1 MPDPFDSILYKYV
14 YCTLS
19 STDDVACVGSGLFG
33 GGLLPGGLEW
43 LAYVLT
49 AVTIVAVLINAILGG
64 VLLMIWGE
72 RRLLGRFQG
81 RTGPNRWGPF
91 GLLTPIA
98 DAVKT
103 MFKEDVMPTVSDR
116 LVFTAAP
123 ILMLFPALL
132 IYAVLPFGA
141 GTWLAD
147 INVALLFI
155 IAIGGANVL
164 AIVAAALGS
173 GNRYAM
179 FSAMRSVAMLIS
191 YEIPLVISL
200 IGVLML
206 SGSLSLVAIVNAQ
219 TLPFFIVQPLGF
231 FVFLVA
237 SMAELNRTPF
247 DVAEAESEIVAGY
260 MTDYSSMKF
269 GLFFLSEFAATIATS
284 GVITAVFLGG
294 WHGFDPIPSQI
305 WFIGK
310 MVAVLA
316 VIVWIRASWPRL
328 RIDQIMNF
336 AWKALFEL
344 TLINLVV
351 SGILVLIWPSP
362 STTELWYMAGINWVV
377 FLASIY
383 IFGKVLGPKHDPVKA
398 GNIQPDVTLSDS
410 DAPALPTGGGD

>member
-1 MPDPFDSILYKYV
+1 
-14 YCTLS
+14 
-19 STDDVACVGSGLFG
+19 
-33 GGLLPGGLEW
+33 
-43 LAYVLT
+43 
-49 AVTIVAVLINAILGG
+49 
-64 VLLMIWGE
+64 MIWGE

-91 GLLTPIA
+91 GLLTPVA

-116 LVFTAAP
+116 MVFTLAP
-123 ILMLFPALL
+123 ILMLAPALL
-132 IYAVLPFGA
+132 IYAVLPIGK

-147 INVALLFI
+147 INVGLLFI
-155 IAIGGANVL
+155 IAIGGGNVL
-164 AIVAAALGS
+164 AIVAAAWGS

-179 FSAMRSVAMLIS
+179 FSAMRAVAMLIS

-206 SGSLSLVAIVNAQ
+206 SGSLSLVAIVDAQ
-219 TLPFFIVQPLGF
+219 TIPFFIVQPLGF
-231 FVFLVA
+231 FVFVVA

-269 GLFFLSEFAATIATS
+269 GLFFLSEFAATIATA

-294 WHGFDPIPSQI
+294 WRGLDPIPSQF

-316 VIVWIRASWPRL
+316 VIVWVRASWPRL
-328 RIDQIMNF
+328 RIDQIMSF

-351 SGILVLIWPSP
+351 SGLLVLAWPSP
-362 STTELWYMAGINWVV
+362 STSELWYMAGINWLVFIASILIFGR
-377 FLASIY
+377 FLA
-383 IFGKVLGPKHDPVKA
+383 PKHDPVRA
-398 GNIQPDVTLSDS
+398 GNIQRTVELSDS
-410 DAPALPTGGGD
+410 DAPAIPAGGGD

>member
-1 MPDPFDSILYKYV
+1 MPSTFDSILFRCV

-19 STDDVACVGSGLFG
+19 STADIRCDGSGLFG

-43 LAYVLT
+43 LAFVLT
-49 AVTIVAVLINAILGG
+49 AVIIVAAFINGILGA

-103 MFKEDVMPTVSDR
+103 MFKEDVVPTVSDK
-116 LVFTAAP
+116 LVFSAAP
-123 ILMLFPALL
+123 IMMLFPALL
-132 IYAVLPFGA
+132 IYAVLPIGS

-147 INVALLFI
+147 INVGLLFI

-164 AIVAAALGS
+164 AIVAAAWGS

-179 FSAMRSVAMLIS
+179 FSAMRAVAMLIS

-200 IGVLML
+200 IGVIML
-206 SGSLSLVAIVNAQ
+206 AGSLSLVSIVDSQ
-219 TLPFFIVQPLGF
+219 TIPYFIVQPLGF
-231 FVFLVA
+231 FVFMIA
-237 SMAELNRTPF
+237 SIAELNRTPF

-269 GLFFLSEFAATIATS
+269 GLFFLAEFAATIATS
-284 GVITAVFLGG
+284 GVITVLFLGG

-305 WFIGK
+305 WFIAK
-310 MVAVLA
+310 MVGVLA
-316 VIVWIRASWPRL
+316 LIVWVRASWPRL
-328 RIDQIMNF
+328 RIDQIMAF

-351 SGILVLIWPSP
+351 SGLLMLAWPSP
-362 STTELWYMAGINWVV
+362 STTELWYMAGINWLV
-377 FLASIY
+377 FIASIFL
-383 IFGKVLGPKHDPVKA
+383 FGKLLGPKHDPVSA
-398 GNIQPDVTLSDS
+398 GNVQRDVTLSDS
-410 DAPALPTGGGD
+410 DAPAIPSGGGG

>member
-1 MPDPFDSILYKYV
+1 MPDPFDSILYRYV

-19 STDDVACVGSGLFG
+19 STNDAECVGHGLFG

-43 LAYVLT
+43 LAFPLT
-49 AVTIVAVLINAILGG
+49 AVIIVAALVNGILGG
-64 VLLMIWGE
+64 VLMMIWGE
-72 RRLLGRFQG
+72 RRLLGRFQS

-103 MFKEDVMPTVSDR
+103 MFKEDVVPTVSDR
-116 LVFTAAP
+116 LVFTLAP
-123 ILMLFPALL
+123 IMMLAPALL
-132 IYAVLPFGA
+132 IYAVLPVGA

-147 INVALLFI
+147 INVALLLI
-155 IAIGGANVL
+155 IAVGGANVL
-164 AIVAAALGS
+164 AILAASLGS

-179 FSAMRSVAMLIS
+179 FSAMRAVAMLIS

-206 SGSLSLVAIVNAQ
+206 SGSLSLVAIVDAQ
-219 TLPFFIVQPLGF
+219 TIPFLIVQPLGF

-294 WHGFDPIPSQI
+294 WHGFDPIPSQF
-305 WFIGK
+305 WFVAK
-310 MVAVLA
+310 MVAVLT

-351 SGILVLIWPSP
+351 SGLLVLAWPSP
-362 STTELWYMAGINWVV
+362 STTELWYMAGINWLV
-377 FLASIY
+377 FLVSIY
-383 IFGKVLGPKHDPVKA
+383 VFGRVLGPKHDPVRA
-398 GNIQPDVTLSDS
+398 GNVQREVVLSDS
-410 DAPALPTGGGD
+410 DAPAVPAGSGD

>member
-1 MPDPFDSILYKYV
+1 MPDPFDSILYKYI

-19 STDDVACVGSGLFG
+19 STDDAECVGTGLFG
-33 GGLLPGGLEW
+33 GGLLPASLDW
-43 LAYVLT
+43 FAFVLT
-49 AVTIVAVLINAILGG
+49 AVIIVAAVVNGILGG
-64 VLLMIWGE
+64 VLMMIWGE

-103 MFKEDVMPTVSDR
+103 MFKEDVVPTVSDR
-116 LVFTAAP
+116 MVFTMAP
-123 ILMLFPALL
+123 VLMLFPALL
-132 IYAVLPFGA
+132 IYAVLPLGS

-164 AIVAAALGS
+164 AIVAAAWSS

-179 FSAMRSVAMLIS
+179 FSAMRAVAMLIS

-206 SGSLSLVAIVNAQ
+206 SGSLSLVAIVDAQ
-219 TLPFFIVQPLGF
+219 VIPFFIVQPLGF
-231 FVFLVA
+231 FVFVVA

-294 WHGFDPIPSQI
+294 WHGFDPIPSQL
-305 WFIGK
+305 WFVAK
-310 MVAVLA
+310 MVVVLA
-316 VIVWIRASWPRL
+316 AIVWVRASWPRM
-328 RIDQIMNF
+328 RIDQIMSF

-351 SGILVLIWPSP
+351 SGLLVLAWPSP

-383 IFGKVLGPKHDPVKA
+383 IFGKVLGPKHDPLRA
-398 GNIQPDVTLSDS
+398 GNLQDVTLSDS
-410 DAPALPTGGGD
+410 DSPALPVGGAD

>member
-1 MPDPFDSILYKYV
+1 MPDPFDSVLYRHI

-19 STDDVACVGSGLFG
+19 STADSQCDGVGLFG
-33 GGLLPGGLEW
+33 GGLLPGGFEW
-43 LAYVLT
+43 LAFVLT
-49 AVTIVAVLINAILGG
+49 GVIIVAALINGILGA

-72 RRLLGRFQG
+72 RRLLGRLQG

-103 MFKEDVMPTVSDR
+103 MFKEDVVPTVSDR
-116 LVFTAAP
+116 LVFTLAP

-132 IYAVLPFGA
+132 IYAVLPIGH

-155 IAIGGANVL
+155 VAIGGANVL
-164 AIVAAALGS
+164 AIVAAAWGS

-179 FSAMRSVAMLIS
+179 FSAMRAVAMLIS

-200 IGVLML
+200 VGVIML

-219 TLPFFIVQPLGF
+219 TIPFFIIQPLGF
-231 FVFLVA
+231 FVFVVA

-269 GLFFLSEFAATIATS
+269 GLFFLAEFAATIATS
-284 GVITAVFLGG
+284 GVITVLFLGG

-305 WFIGK
+305 WFIAK
-310 MVAVLA
+310 MVGVLA
-316 VIVWIRASWPRL
+316 LIVWVRASWPRL
-328 RIDQIMNF
+328 RIDQIMAF

-351 SGILVLIWPSP
+351 SGLLMLAWPSP
-362 STTELWYMAGINWVV
+362 STTELWYMAGINWLV
-377 FLASIY
+377 FIASI
-383 IFGKVLGPKHDPVKA
+383 ILFGKLLGPKHDPVSA
-398 GNIQPDVTLSDS
+398 GNVQRDVTLSDS
-410 DAPALPTGGGD
+410 DAPAIPSGGGG

>member
-1 MPDPFDSILYKYV
+1 MPDPFDSILYKYI
-14 YCTLS
+14 YCSLTS
-19 STDDVACVGSGLFG
+19 ANEVECVGTGLFG
-33 GGLLPGGLEW
+33 GGLLPASIDW
-43 LAYVLT
+43 LAFPLT
-49 AVTIVAVLINAILGG
+49 ALLIVAAVVNGVLGG
-64 VLLMIWGE
+64 VLIMIWGE

-91 GLLTPIA
+91 GLLTPVA

-103 MFKEDVMPTVSDR
+103 MFKEDVVPTVSDR
-116 LVFTAAP
+116 MVFTMAP
-123 ILMLFPALL
+123 VLMLFPALL
-132 IYAVLPFGA
+132 IYAVLPLGS

-155 IAIGGANVL
+155 IAIGGGNVL
-164 AIVAAALGS
+164 AIVAAAWGS

-179 FSAMRSVAMLIS
+179 FSAMRAVAMLIS

-206 SGSLSLVAIVNAQ
+206 SESLSLVAIVNAQ
-219 TLPFFIVQPLGF
+219 TIPFFIVQPLGF

-294 WHGFDPIPSQI
+294 WHGFDPIPSQV
-305 WFIGK
+305 WFVLK
-310 MVAVLA
+310 MVAVLS
-316 VIVWIRASWPRL
+316 VIVWVRASWPRM
-328 RIDQIMNF
+328 RIDQIMSF

-351 SGILVLIWPSP
+351 SGLLVLAWPSP

-383 IFGKVLGPKHDPVKA
+383 IFGKVLGPKHDPLRA
-398 GNIQPDVTLSDS
+398 GNIQDVTLSNS
-410 DAPALPTGGGD
+410 ESPAIPTGGAD

>member
-1 MPDPFDSILYKYV
+1 MPSTFDSILFRYV

-19 STDDVACVGSGLFG
+19 STADIRCDGSGLFG

-43 LAYVLT
+43 LAFVLT
-49 AVTIVAVLINAILGG
+49 AVIIVAAFINGILGA

-103 MFKEDVMPTVSDR
+103 MFKEDVVPTVSDK
-116 LVFTAAP
+116 LVFSAAP
-123 ILMLFPALL
+123 IMMLFPALL
-132 IYAVLPFGA
+132 IYAVLPIGS

-147 INVALLFI
+147 INVGLLFI

-164 AIVAAALGS
+164 AIVAAAWGS

-179 FSAMRSVAMLIS
+179 FSAMRAVAMLIS

-200 IGVLML
+200 IGVIML
-206 SGSLSLVAIVNAQ
+206 AGSLSLVSIVDSQ
-219 TLPFFIVQPLGF
+219 TIPYFIVQPLGF
-231 FVFLVA
+231 FVFLIA
-237 SMAELNRTPF
+237 SIAELNRTPF

-284 GVITAVFLGG
+284 GVITVLFLGG
-294 WHGFDPIPSQI
+294 WHGFDPIPSQL
-305 WFIGK
+305 WFISK
-310 MVAVLA
+310 MVGVLA
-316 VIVWIRASWPRL
+316 LIVWIRASWPRL
-328 RIDQIMNF
+328 RIDQIMAF

-351 SGILVLIWPSP
+351 SGLLILAWPSP
-362 STTELWYMAGINWVV
+362 STTELWYMAGINWLV
-377 FLASIY
+377 FIGSILV
-383 IFGKVLGPKHDPVKA
+383 FGKLLGPKHDPVKA
-398 GNIQPDVTLSDS
+398 GNIQHTVVLSDS
-410 DAPALPTGGGD
+410 DAPAIPSGGGD